1 MSSLPKRLEEIVDE
15 FALCEGQ
22 EKLAHLLYFAEQL
35 EPLPEWL
42 AASRVEMEQ
51 VHECMTPVFIHVQ
64 QKDGRL
70 TYYFDVP
77 AESPTVRGFAAF
89 LAEGTNGSTAAEVT
103 QIPNDFFLQTGL
115 NQVLSPQRMNG
126 LSGILANM
134 KRLARGSD

>member
-1 MSSLPKRLEEIVDE
+1 MSSLPKKLNEIVEE

-22 EKLAHLLYFAEQL
+22 EKLEHLLYYAQQL

-42 AASRVEMEQ
+42 AGAREEMEQ
-51 VHECMTPVFIHVQ
+51 VHECMTPVFIHAHWE
-64 QKDGRL
+64 DGRL

-89 LAEGTNGSTAAEVT
+89 LSEGINGSTPAQVAD
-103 QIPNDFFLQTGL
+103 IPDAFYLRTGL
-115 NQVLSPQRMNG
+115 NQVLSPQRLNG

-134 KRLARGSD
+134 KRLALPL